1 VIEQALQQIP
11 AEQIA
16 DVEIVVRADSAG
28 ATHDLLD
35 FCREGRLRY
44 SVGYELVARRDPEG
58 PTEAVDRVAGDRRQP
73 ASQRADRRDHRP
85 VGPHG
90 VAQGVARDR
99 QA

>member
-35 FCREGRLRY
+35 ICREAACATRSATNSLRAAILKVPQKQWIASLATDGSPRPNGQIVEITDPLDLTAGPRGR
-44 SVGYELVARRDPEG
+44 A
-58 PTEAVDRVAGDRRQP
+58 
-73 ASQRADRRDHRP
+73 
-85 VGPHG
+85 
-90 VAQGVARDR
+90 
-99 QA
+99 